1 MIIIIGAFIILIIII
16 VISYNNKESL
26 IMPDELENI
35 TYYDESNNIINHKT
49 TERTEQNMAY
59 EFIEPN
65 DIVLELGGRYGTVSN
80 SINNKLNNKTNHV
93 VVEPDSLVIP
103 ALTKNRQ
110 NYQYY
115 IENSYISNKNK
126 KITGESYGKMMID
139 SDESTNKMTYDEF
152 KTKYPLQFN
161 VLVADCEGC
170 ICEFLDIMGDD
181 INKINKIFFEADQ
194 PHMCDYNE
202 VIKKLNA
209 LGFKEKT
216 NQNGFHYL
224 YVR

>member
-1 MIIIIGAFIILIIII
+1 MMIVI

-80 SINNKLNNKTNHV
+80 SINHKLNNKTNHV

-126 KITGESYGKMMID
+126 KIIGESYGKMMID
-139 SDESTNKMTYDEF
+139 SDENTNKITYSEF

-181 INKINKIFFEADQ
+181 INNINKIFFEADQ
-194 PHMCDYNE
+194 PHMCDYKE

-209 LGFKEKT
+209 LGFKEKK
-216 NQNGFHYL
+216 NENSFHYL